1 MQLWLDKIC
10 LLRAFSSALG
20 EGSISSLG
28 PVAGWR
34 SVFMSNSRTLQTIHP
49 YMEKGIS
56 TLCQPHVLYKLGQS
70 RWSHRLP
77 AFPLGGLRCVFSVGE
92 DTRAAKGYTSPS
104 DMVTEAQTY
113 CYRPA
118 LQVSK
123 INLFIQYLPQ
133 GWYKFLCLEGKH
145 IYLFVSRSMVCP
157 QLMLF
162 NRWVG
167 EWRKHLLRQ
176 GAVFSAGTSV
186 WYPRKALTLRVH
198 VYGFQQAA
206 WVCFSWNP
214 VLTMPLLV
222 LGRLWWF
229 YLLAKCLA

>member
-1 MQLWLDKIC
+1 MEPQTSCFPPWWSQVCFL
-10 LLRAFSSALG
+10 S
-20 EGSISSLG
+20 
-28 PVAGWR
+28 WR
-34 SVFMSNSRTLQTIHP
+34 RHSGC
-49 YMEKGIS
+49 KGIHI
-56 TLCQPHVLYKLGQS
+56 TQWYG
-70 RWSHRLP
+70 
-77 AFPLGGLRCVFSVGE
+77 
-92 DTRAAKGYTSPS
+92 D
-104 DMVTEAQTY
+104 EAQTY

-145 IYLFVSRSMVCP
+145 IYLFVSRSIVCP

-186 WYPRKALTLRVH
+186 WYPRKALTLHVH
-198 VYGFQQAA
+198 VYWFQQAA

-214 VLTMPLLV
+214 VLTMPVLV